1 MFRAVLCK
9 DYSGPQGLVMGELPR
24 EPLEQDGVRVAV
36 HAAGVGFA
44 DILITKGQYQ
54 LKPPTPFAPGGECA
68 GEVLEVGRGV
78 SYVAPGDRVMCG
90 RAVGAFA
97 EELVVREAHVT
108 RMPDGVQFAQAA
120 ALRSAY
126 GTGYYAL
133 KHRGQLQPGEV
144 LLVHAAAGAV
154 GLAAVD
160 LGRMLGASVIGTV
173 GSDEKAAAVRAAGVE
188 HVLVYGAETR
198 LRDQVKALTA
208 GRGAD
213 VIYDP
218 VGGDVFDESLR
229 CIAWGG
235 RLLVIG
241 FASGRIPS
249 VPANLALV
257 KNMSIVGVYF
267 GAWVEHEP
275 LRLRAHYEQLLHW
288 CAEGRIKPH
297 ISSVRPLEQA
307 GQALLDLAARR
318 VVGKVV
324 LKVR

>member
-1 MFRAVLCK
+1 MFRAMLCK
-9 DYSGPQGLVMGELPR
+9 DYSGPQGLALGELPR
-24 EPLEQDGVRVAV
+24 EPLGDDDVRVAV
-36 HAAGVGFA
+36 HVAGVGFA
-44 DILITKGQYQ
+44 DILVTQGQYQ

-68 GEVLEVGRGV
+68 GEVLDVGPAV
-78 SYVAPGDRVMCG
+78 KYVAPGDRVMCG

-97 EELVVREAHVT
+97 EEIVVQEKHVT
-108 RMPDGVQFAQAA
+108 RLPDGVAYTQAA

-133 KHRGQLQPGEV
+133 QHRGHLQPGEV

-160 LGRMLGASVIGTV
+160 LGRMMGARVIGTV

-188 HVLVYGAETR
+188 HVINYRRTPR
-198 LRDQVKALTA
+198 LRDEVKALTA
-208 GRGAD
+208 DRGAD

-218 VGGDVFDESLR
+218 VGGDLFDESLR

-249 VPANLALV
+249 APANLALV

-267 GAWVEHEP
+267 GSWVDHEP
-275 LRLRAHYEQLLHW
+275 LRLRAHYEQILQW
-288 CAEGRIKPH
+288 CAAGRITPH

-307 GQALLDLAARR
+307 GQALLDLAARQ

-324 LKVR
+324 LQVR